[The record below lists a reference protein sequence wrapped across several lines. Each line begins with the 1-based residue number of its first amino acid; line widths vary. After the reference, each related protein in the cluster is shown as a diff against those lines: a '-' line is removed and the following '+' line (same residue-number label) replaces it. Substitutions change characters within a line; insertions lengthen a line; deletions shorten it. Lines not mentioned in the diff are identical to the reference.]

1 MPVKIAAMIAKND
14 GHFVVCDGKKRY
26 HFAQNDAVMIAKNDD
41 TYDSK
46 NCHHAIKKCCHT

>member
-14 GHFVVCDGKKRY
+14 GTLPFV
-26 HFAQNDAVMIAKNDD
+26 MAKSDV

-46 NCHHAIKKCCHT
+46 NCNYAIKKCCHT